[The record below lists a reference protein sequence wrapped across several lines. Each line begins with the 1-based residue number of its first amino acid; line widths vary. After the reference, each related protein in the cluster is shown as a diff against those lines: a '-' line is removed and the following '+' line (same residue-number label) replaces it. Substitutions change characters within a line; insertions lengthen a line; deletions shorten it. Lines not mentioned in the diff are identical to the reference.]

1 MLLSGFCN
9 LNKETY
15 VCFLLLHTTKAA
27 CAFCKK
33 KFYFYSIFGIN
44 KIKILNYKYFTTLI
58 NNYWKF
64 FTLNNYYYNFEDGLT
79 RIFVLSQKN
88 NQTCLKIL

>member
-1 MLLSGFCN
+1 MSVFFYFIQQ
-9 LNKETY
+9 KQH
-15 VCFLLLHTTKAA
+15 VHFA
-27 CAFCKK
+27 KK

-44 KIKILNYKYFTTLI
+44 QIKILNYKYFTTLI

-64 FTLNNYYYNFEDGLT
+64 FTINNYYFEDGLT